1 MLFDNYLLQATGRK
15 KMNTYLRKIKKNS
28 KALSPVIASIILIA
42 VTVAVSVVVAAWM
55 GGMTI
60 GFMGNAEQVSITN
73 IAFVPD
79 AAGDTL
85 QVMVTNSG
93 STPATINTAFING
106 LDSSTGMTSSP
117 AQPIAKSSS
126 ATITLSLPTGITQL
140 DAGSSYQVK
149 LITQKG
155 TSVVN
160 TATYNP

>member
-1 MLFDNYLLQATGRK
+1 MNVYRK
-15 KMNTYLRKIKKNS
+15 FKKNS

-73 IAFVPD
+73 IAFVPGD
-79 AAGDTL
+79 GTTADTL
-85 QVMVTNSG
+85 QIMVTNSG
-93 STPATINTAFING
+93 STPATISKAFING
-106 LDSSTGMTSSP
+106 AAVADNKMTVDP
-117 AQPIAKSSS
+117 AGAIAKSSS
-126 ATITLSLPTGITQL
+126 ATITL
-140 DAGSSYQVK
+140 DAGAAYLQAGSAYQVK

>member
-1 MLFDNYLLQATGRK
+1 
-15 KMNTYLRKIKKNS
+15 MNTYLRKIKKNS

-73 IAFVPD
+73 IAFVP
-79 AAGDTL
+79 GDGTTKDQL
-85 QVMVTNSG
+85 EIMVTNSG
-93 STPATINTAFING
+93 STPATISKAFING
-106 LDSSTGMTSSP
+106 AAVADTDMTVIPSG
-117 AQPIAKSSS
+117 AIAKSSS
-126 ATITLSLPTGITQL
+126 ATITLNL
-140 DAGSSYQVK
+140 DAGTLADNAGTAYQVK

>member
-1 MLFDNYLLQATGRK
+1 
-15 KMNTYLRKIKKNS
+15 MNTYLRKLKKNS

-73 IAFVPD
+73 IAFVPGANGAPD
-79 AAGDTL
+79 QL
-85 QVMVTNSG
+85 QIMVTNSG
-93 STPATINTAFING
+93 STPATISKAFING
-106 LDSSTGMTSSP
+106 AAVADAGVTVVP
-117 AQPIAKSSS
+117 AGPIAKSSS
-126 ATITLSLPTGITQL
+126 ATVTL
-140 DAGSSYQVK
+140 DAGIAALQAGSAYQVK

>member
-1 MLFDNYLLQATGRK
+1 
-15 KMNTYLRKIKKNS
+15 MNTYIRKIKKNS
-28 KALSPVIASIILIA
+28 KGLSPVIASIILIA

-73 IAFVPD
+73 IAFVPGTGG
-79 AAGDTL
+79 AADTL

-93 STPATINTAFING
+93 STPATVSSAFING
-106 LDSSTGMTSSP
+106 VDATTGMTSSP

-126 ATITLSLPTGITQL
+126 ATMTLNLPTGITL
-140 DAGSSYQVK
+140 DAGSAYQVK

>member
-1 MLFDNYLLQATGRK
+1 MNVYRK
-15 KMNTYLRKIKKNS
+15 FKKNS

-73 IAFVPD
+73 IAFVSD
-79 AAGDTL
+79 TTDTL
-85 QVMVTNSG
+85 EILVTNSG
-93 STPATINTAFING
+93 STPATVSKAFING
-106 LDSSTGMTSSP
+106 VAVAATDMTVDP
-117 AQPIAKSSS
+117 AGAIAKSSS
-126 ATITLSLPTGITQL
+126 ATITL
-140 DAGSSYQVK
+140 DAGAAFLEEGSSYQVK

>member
-1 MLFDNYLLQATGRK
+1 
-15 KMNTYLRKIKKNS
+15 MNTYRKFKKNS
-28 KALSPVIASIILIA
+28 KGLSPVIASIILIA

-73 IAFVPD
+73 IAFVTGTP
-79 AAGDTL
+79 DTL

-93 STPATINTAFING
+93 STPATVSSAFING
-106 LDSSTGMTSSP
+106 VDATTGMTSSP
-117 AQPIAKSSS
+117 DQPIAKSSS
-126 ATITLSLPTGITQL
+126 ATVTLNLPASITL

>member
-1 MLFDNYLLQATGRK
+1 
-15 KMNTYLRKIKKNS
+15 MNTYLRKIKKNS

-60 GFMGNAEQVSITN
+60 GFMGNAEQVSVTN
-73 IAFVPD
+73 IAFVQGATGVND
-79 AAGDTL
+79 KL
-85 QVMVTNSG
+85 EVMVTNSG
-93 STPATINTAFING
+93 STPATISKAFING
-106 LDSSTGMTSSP
+106 VAVADTDVTVAPDG
-117 AQPIAKSSS
+117 PIAKSSS
-126 ATITLSLPTGITQL
+126 ATVTLDTGANAYFQ
-140 DAGSSYQVK
+140 AGSAYQVK

>member
-1 MLFDNYLLQATGRK
+1 
-15 KMNTYLRKIKKNS
+15 MNTYIRKIKKNS
-28 KALSPVIASIILIA
+28 KGLSPVIASIILIA

-73 IAFVPD
+73 IAFVD
-79 AAGDTL
+79 DTTDTL

-93 STPATINTAFING
+93 STPATVSSAFING
-106 LDSSTGMTSSP
+106 VDATTGMASSP

-126 ATITLSLPTGITQL
+126 ATITLNLPTSITL